1 MRDDMKTLFSMGF
14 RPFFIAA
21 SLYAAFA
28 LVEWVLMYAGHR
40 LPHAWDNGMAWHAHE
55 MIFGFV
61 AAVIGG
67 FLLTAVPNW
76 TKSQPVHGRPLAAL
90 LCVWLVGRVVMHV
103 GSAMP
108 WPLVAAID
116 MLFLPAIALSLLPA
130 VVRGR
135 SIRNYVFFVI
145 LGVLTL
151 LNGVIHAGVH
161 GVVLWLDPEAALQAA
176 VVLVVLMIVILGGR
190 VIPMF
195 TRNALKLSGADV
207 EMKVFPPLERAS
219 IASVVFLAALSI
231 GGFGESSLAGWVSI
245 LASILLSVRMAG
257 WFGHRT
263 LTMPIVWVLHVAYGW
278 IVLGLLAYG
287 SAVLFKP
294 SLAIIALHV
303 LTIGGIGTMTLGM
316 MSRVSLG
323 HTGRGLRAPD
333 TVVAAY
339 VILQLAVLAR
349 IAGGLDLVDYT
360 GAVAVSGILWSV
372 AFGLF
377 ALVYLPIL
385 LRPRIDERSAA
396 RAHPS

>member
-1 MRDDMKTLFSMGF
+1 MSDDMKTLFSMGF

-21 SLYAAFA
+21 SLYAVFA

-40 LPHAWDNGMAWHAHE
+40 LPRAWDDGMAWHAHE

-90 LCVWLVGRVVMHV
+90 LCVWLAGRVVMHL
-103 GSAMP
+103 GATMS
-108 WPLVAAID
+108 WPLLAAVD
-116 MLFLPAIALSLLPA
+116 MLFLPALALSLLPS
-130 VVRGR
+130 VVQGR
-135 SIRNYVFFVI
+135 SVRNYVFFGI

-161 GVVLWLDPEAALQAA
+161 GAVLWLDPGAALQAA
-176 VVLVVLMIVILGGR
+176 VFLVVLMIVILGGR
-190 VIPMF
+190 VIPLF

-207 EMKVFPPLERAS
+207 EMKVLPSLERAS
-219 IASVVFLAALSI
+219 TASVAFLAALSL
-231 GGFGESSLAGWVSI
+231 GGFGENSLTGWVSI
-245 LASILLSVRMAG
+245 LAGILLSVRMAG
-257 WFGHRT
+257 WYGQRT
-263 LTMPIVWVLHVAYGW
+263 FAMPIVWILHVAYGW
-278 IVLGLLAYG
+278 IVLGLLEYG
-287 SAVLFKP
+287 SAVLFRP
-294 SLAIIALHV
+294 SLALVALHV
-303 LTIGGIGTMTLGM
+303 LTIGGIGTMTIGM

-323 HTGRGLRAPD
+323 HTGRPLRAPD

-349 IAGGLDLVDYT
+349 VAGGLDLADYAT
-360 GAVAVSGILWSV
+360 AVAASGVLWSV

-377 ALVYLPIL
+377 ALAYLPML
-385 LRPRIDERSAA
+385 LRPRIDERVTM